1 MIGIVF
7 ERLST
12 LPLDGSFLG
21 SAYIVSS
28 EPVKT
33 GPYNE
38 LLPSG
43 IISQID

>member
-7 ERLST
+7 EILST

-33 GPYNE
+33 GLQWTLTLWNH
-38 LLPSG
+38 
-43 IISQID
+43 